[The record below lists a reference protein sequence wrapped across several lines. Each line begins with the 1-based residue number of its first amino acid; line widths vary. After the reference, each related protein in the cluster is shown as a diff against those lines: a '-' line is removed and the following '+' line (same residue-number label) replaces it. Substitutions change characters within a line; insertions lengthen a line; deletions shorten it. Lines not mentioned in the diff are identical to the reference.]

1 MQKRIRGEVRAFVTN
16 LRSRSTLLA
25 IGTIFLITLAAVFGM
40 FEFLELKTID
50 AAFTIRGPIAP
61 LYGPKNNPKSDTPE
75 TSIVIVTIDDE
86 SFRENKLQWP
96 WPRKYFADIINKVAS
111 GKPKVIAVD
120 IFWYEPSLDKDGDAA
135 LAKAIKNAGNIILAN
150 DINHIEQAGF
160 KYDELRRPLPEFE
173 EGAKHLGLANLNR
186 DADGFI
192 RSMPIY
198 RIHSDGKAY
207 FSWSALAAL
216 NYLNAPL
223 PTSVSASGVRFGDI
237 FVSAE
242 QGFLNVNYRGI
253 PNQVFNQIPAYQV
266 VNGDLEEKRDGASF
280 FKDKIV
286 LIGSTSVVLQDNYP
300 TPFSGISPMPGVEV
314 HANVIETILTQLFIR
329 RSPPIV
335 GVLMTLVMGVMAYLF
350 SLNSRPLL
358 GAGLTLG
365 ALLLYLALWVVSF
378 IQYRTEIYVVAPV
391 TSLVL
396 GFAVP
401 AVYRATNEALEKRR
415 VRNLFAQFISPEM
428 VEQIIEQGIEASRG
442 QRTELTVLFSDIRGF
457 TTMSEKMSPTE
468 VVDLLNEYLGIM
480 SDVILKHGGTID
492 KYEGDLIMAFFNAPI
507 AQADHAKRA
516 VLASIEMRQTLDQ
529 MKARWSQTTNRP
541 TNFEMGIGI
550 NTGDAFVGLIGSQKR
565 INYTCIGD
573 SVNLASRLQDL
584 TKDLKWPLLISEFT
598 YDQVKD
604 DYEAEFAE
612 ARMVKGKTK
621 PVGIYRVI
629 GRKGAKEEEKVRA
642 LFA

>member
-1 MQKRIRGEVRAFVTN
+1 MQKRIGGEIRAFVAH
-16 LRSRSTLLA
+16 LKSRSTLLA
-25 IGTIFLITLAAVFGM
+25 IGTIFLISLATLFGV

-50 AAFTIRGPIAP
+50 TAFTIRGAVPP
-61 LYGPKNNPKSDTPE
+61 LYGPKNNPQSSTPE

-96 WPRKYFADIINKVAS
+96 WPRKYFAEIINKIAS

-120 IFWYEPSLDKDGDAA
+120 IFWYEPSADPAGDAA
-135 LAKAIKNAGNIILAN
+135 LAKAIKDAGNVILAN
-150 DINHIEQAGF
+150 DINHIEQSGF
-160 KYDELRRPLPEFE
+160 KYDELRKPLPEFE
-173 EGAKHLGLANLNR
+173 QGAKHLGLANLNR
-186 DADGFI
+186 DSDGFI
-192 RSMPIY
+192 RSMPVY

-223 PTSVSASGVRFGDI
+223 PTAVSPNGVRFGETLVQTDM
-237 FVSAE
+237 
-242 QGFLNVNYRGI
+242 GFMNVNFRGT

-266 VNGDLEEKRDGASF
+266 VNGDLEDKRGGANF

-286 LIGSTSVVLQDNYP
+286 LIGSTSIVLQDNYP
-300 TPFSGISPMPGVEV
+300 TPFSGVSPMPGVEV
-314 HANVIETILTQLFIR
+314 HANVIETILTQQFIW
-329 RSPPIV
+329 RSPFIT
-335 GVLMTLVMGVMAYLF
+335 GVITTLMLGIIAYLF

-365 ALLLYLALWVVSF
+365 TLFLYLALWVFSF
-378 IQYRTEIYVVAPV
+378 IQYRTEIYVVSPLA
-391 TSLVL
+391 SLVL

-529 MKARWSQTTNRP
+529 LKAKWSQTTNRP

-598 YDQVKD
+598 YEQVKE
-604 DYEAEFAE
+604 DYDAEFAE